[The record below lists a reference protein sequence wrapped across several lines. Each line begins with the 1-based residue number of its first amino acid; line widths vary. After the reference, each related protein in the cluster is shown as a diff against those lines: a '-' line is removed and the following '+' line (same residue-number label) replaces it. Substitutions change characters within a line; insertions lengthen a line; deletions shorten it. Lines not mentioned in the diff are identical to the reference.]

1 MDSKSSC
8 KFAYVRVKTIFF
20 LYSSP
25 KTLILLS
32 GSTSAKLVRG
42 MGEVCVCENM
52 RDNQP

>member
-1 MDSKSSC
+1 MNSKHSC

-32 GSTSAKLVRG
+32 GSISAKLVG
-42 MGEVCVCENM
+42 DMGGVCACENM